1 MNTQCTAIV
10 LERGGRWK
18 AEKNE
23 GFFPRSYS
31 IYHPQR
37 RIPNVGPGMKR
48 VPGIPGFSFSK
59 LYRPIRFS
67 CYTLIGQ
74 KHEKARASAF
84 FVKFVMVQSAW
95 QVGNIVSFFFF
106 SDTFADSSSLT
117 DYQRKKFVHEFWNT
131 FSFYMLVRLR

>member
-106 SDTFADSSSLT
+106 QWHVRWFELINRLS
-117 DYQRKKFVHEFWNT
+117 KKEICTRILKHVFFLYV
-131 FSFYMLVRLR
+131 S